1 MSNKKHLLADK
12 DSWNNKV
19 EVSAGEII
27 DKITILDIKLTKIK
41 DEEKLK
47 NIRHEI
53 EVLSESFVD
62 MLNFLSIEKQH
73 RLKHLKTNLFAIN
86 LRLWNVEE
94 SVRNVGKALFGPKV
108 DYDEFIFSLSPNQF
122 HSANRFMLL
131 ARDVYLVN
139 AERFELKTKVNK
151 LLCSEIVEE
160 KSH

>member
-94 SVRNVGKALFGPKV
+94 SVRNVGKDLFGPKV
-108 DYDEFIFSLSPNQF
+108 DYDEFIFL
-122 HSANRFMLL
+122 
-131 ARDVYLVN
+131 
-139 AERFELKTKVNK
+139 
-151 LLCSEIVEE
+151 
-160 KSH
+160 